1 MAYSPQ
7 SRAAPEVFA
16 IPELLEMILIESHM
30 RDVLVWQRVDK
41 TFNGV
46 VANSRMLQEKLHYRT
61 ISSEGGDPPGAVL
74 NDLLHDHFDR
84 RLRSENFDR
93 RFSMYMA
100 AESSYSGAKHV
111 KLAIYVG
118 HWDSSA
124 ARCNDLLGPGSW
136 RRMLLSQP
144 PVKLANQNLWP
155 DERTSKWYGTT
166 ALDALKCMEQVE
178 ATHFANPTWSQS
190 IMRNSMQF

>member
-1 MAYSPQ
+1 MTSPTPF
-7 SRAAPEVFA
+7 RAASEVFA
-16 IPELLEMILIESHM
+16 IPELLEMILTESHM
-30 RDVLVWQRVDK
+30 HDVLVWQRVDK

-46 VANSRMLQEKLHYRT
+46 VANSRTLQEKLHFRA
-61 ISSEGGDPPGAVL
+61 IFSEGEDPPEAVL

-84 RLRSENFDR
+84 CLWSENVDR

-100 AESSYSGAKHV
+100 AESSYGGAKHV
-111 KLAIYVG
+111 KLALYVG
-118 HWDSSA
+118 HWNSSA

-155 DERTSKWYGTT
+155 DEKTSKWYGFT
-166 ALDALKCMEQVE
+166 ALDAIACMEQVE
-178 ATHFANPTWSQS
+178 ATHFANPTWSRS
-190 IMRNSMQF
+190 IMRKSMQF